1 MKMIK
6 SLLKSNI
13 AALVIFILSTV
24 VSYYLAK
31 VITTMVLVILQITNI
46 VNIKEL
52 DITKIVAIML
62 ITTLLMA
69 RKIFMTTR
77 LKIRSW

>member
-31 VITTMVLVILQITNI
+31 VITTIVLVILQITNI

>member
-31 VITTMVLVILQITNI
+31 VITIMVLVILQITNV

-62 ITTLLMA
+62 ITALLMA